1 MLELTSVNYLKFP
14 RKPGM
19 DGELGMGG
27 LLLPVLG
34 VCATPSQTGFGDGG
48 DPSRDASMGLQPWS
62 WRGRHAQHRSVPPLP
77 QAPRIVPK
85 GAGRQVTPAGRER
98 RQAEVAGPGKV
109 PPAQRWHSG
118 GEDGGGPR
126 RWGSPR
132 PSRR

>member
-48 DPSRDASMGLQPWS
+48 DPSRDASMGLQPT
-62 WRGRHAQHRSVPPLP
+62 HAGGGDMPSTGVCHPSRKHPGLS
-77 QAPRIVPK
+77 PRVQ
-85 GAGRQVTPAGRER
+85 AGR
-98 RQAEVAGPGKV
+98 
-109 PPAQRWHSG
+109 
-118 GEDGGGPR
+118 
-126 RWGSPR
+126 
-132 PSRR
+132 